1 MSLSIEKQIELLLA
15 GHPLEID
22 DTYDINHTVQ
32 NDIGKN
38 ELYIIKC

>member
-15 GHPLEID
+15 GNPLEID
-22 DTYDINHTVQ
+22 DTYDINHAVQ